1 MAKGD
6 NSLTVK
12 LTMTSS
18 NLFPWNLNMARENT
32 LTVPGTANGNAA
44 KMGQGTISNT
54 KVIINNYDTS
64 TDTGYID
71 DRAFVYVRN
80 TGSQEL
86 LIHHSS
92 NNGSDYTQV
101 QALKEGEFVWYCVDD
116 GTMGIDSNAFQV
128 TLSTASSTTEA
139 EWMLVEM
146 GA

>member
-18 NLFPWNLNMARENT
+18 NLFPWNLNMARETT
-32 LTVPGTANGNAA
+32 LTVPGTSNGNAS
-44 KMGQGTISNT
+44 KMGQGTITSSRIN
-54 KVIINNYDTS
+54 INNYDGT

-86 LIHHSS
+86 LVEHSS
-92 NNGSDYTQV
+92 NNGGAYTQV
-101 QALKEGEFVWYCVDD
+101 QALKEGEFAWYCVDD
-116 GTMGIDSNAFQV
+116 GTMGIDSNAFAIA
-128 TLSTASSTTEA
+128 LSTASSTTTA
-139 EWMLVEM
+139 EWMIVEM

>member
-32 LTVPGTANGNAA
+32 LTVPGTANGNNS
-44 KMGQGTISNT
+44 KMGQGTI
-54 KVIINNYDTS
+54 TS
-64 TDTGYID
+64 TRVLLNNFDATADTGYID
-71 DRAFVYVRN
+71 DRAFIYVRN

-86 LIHHSS
+86 LVEHTS
-92 NNGSDYTQV
+92 NSGSAYTQV
-101 QALKEGEFVWYCVDD
+101 QALKEGGFCWYAVDD
-116 GTMGIDSNAFQV
+116 GIMGIDTTAFGV
-128 TLSTASSTTEA
+128 ALSTASSTTTA
-139 EWMLVEM
+139 EWMVVEM